1 VDGDTELGYRVQ
13 RDSSAAKADMAKFE
27 SLQSYKSGVQSIV
40 CWHACSK
47 PRASNWQM
55 FLCIFQV

>member
-40 CWHACSK
+40 C
-47 PRASNWQM
+47 
-55 FLCIFQV
+55 